1 MKQET
6 ERKQENKQTEQKT
19 RWFNEDLPSLIERDI
34 ETSLSHDNKLWAL
47 KFANPEDIG
56 MSYWSKDFGVMLQNV
71 GGYRIRCIMAF
82 DSPDA
87 RIGLAMFCNTFS
99 AVGVEFELGEYT
111 VVAPLV
117 EQEEATQEADETGSL
132 PGMEVV

>member
-1 MKQET
+1 
-6 ERKQENKQTEQKT
+6 
-19 RWFNEDLPSLIERDI
+19 
-34 ETSLSHDNKLWAL
+34 
-47 KFANPEDIG
+47 
-56 MSYWSKDFGVMLQNV
+56 
-71 GGYRIRCIMAF
+71 MAF

-87 RIGLAMFCNTFS
+87 RIGLAMFCNTFT

-117 EQEEATQEADETGSL
+117 EQKETTHEADEAGSV